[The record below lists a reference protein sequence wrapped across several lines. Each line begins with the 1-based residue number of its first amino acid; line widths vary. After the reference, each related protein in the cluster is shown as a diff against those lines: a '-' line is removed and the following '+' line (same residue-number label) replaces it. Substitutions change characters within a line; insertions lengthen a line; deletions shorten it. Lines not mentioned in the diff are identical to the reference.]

1 VPLVVFSLVG
11 QLLHTIRIKGILHWI
26 DKEAV
31 AMFEPA
37 KMIDHIVEFTAAG
50 IRAFAKEKGE

>member
-1 VPLVVFSLVG
+1 VVFSLVG